1 MEITNENHANYL
13 NFKDGENAIF
23 INENNYQQ
31 KFEEFLESINNP
43 IWEQIA
49 NAGRNHVLKNFTNDI
64 AVKSL
69 VELFKKII

>member
-1 MEITNENHANYL
+1 MRITQI
-13 NFKDGENAIF
+13 KDGENAIF

-31 KFEEFLESINNP
+31 KFEEFLESTNNP

-49 NAGRNHVLKNFTNDI
+49 NAGSNHVLKNFTNDI